1 MFLAINE
8 MKEAK
13 LKYSLITG
21 LLFLIAYLMFFL
33 SGLANGLVQENK
45 SAIDYWKAD
54 VVFLSKDA
62 NATLNLSQI
71 PKEEKKRIAA
81 TKVTSLQQFN
91 TVAWTKAK
99 PKESDKQ
106 KVSLFGIEDKS
117 FLLPPIVEGRDL
129 KAKNEVVI
137 DKTLADKSGFNLGD
151 TVRFL
156 NQDKTVTIVGFTNKA
171 TFNVSPVIYMS
182 QETFKPFMRPSKNED
197 TLVNAFIVKGKV
209 KDYPKGDFQKL
220 SLKTF
225 INKLP
230 GYNAQVL
237 TFAFMIGFLILISAI
252 IISIFMYVLT
262 IQKAPIFGIMKA
274 QGISNKVIANA
285 LLVQTFILSIIGSS
299 TGWLLTWLT
308 ALLLTNAVPFQG
320 NINLDILIFT
330 SLIVCALLGTLFSV
344 LATVRIDPLKA
355 IG

>member
-1 MFLAINE
+1 MFLALNE

-21 LLFLIAYLMFFL
+21 LLLLIAYLMFFL

-54 VVFLSKDA
+54 LVFLAKDA

-71 PKEEKKRIAA
+71 PKDKKKQIDA
-81 TKVTSLQQFN
+81 TKITSLRQFN
-91 TVAWTKAK
+91 TVAWTKVK
-99 PKESDKQ
+99 PNEEDKQ
-106 KVSLFGIEDKS
+106 KVSLFGIEANS
-117 FLLPPIVEGRDL
+117 FLLPPLLKGRTL
-129 KAKNEVVI
+129 KGQNEALI
-137 DKTLADKSGFNLGD
+137 DKSLADKSGFELGD
-151 TVRFL
+151 HIQFL
-156 NQDKTVTIVGFTNKA
+156 NQDKTVKIVGITNKA

-182 QETFKPFMRPSKNED
+182 QETFKPFMRPSKTGD
-197 TLVNAFIVKGKV
+197 MLVNAFIVQGKV
-209 KDYPKGDFQKL
+209 DNYPKSDFQKL
-220 SLKTF
+220 SLESF
-225 INKLP
+225 ITKLP

-285 LLVQTFILSIIGSS
+285 LLTQTFLLSIIGSS
-299 TGWLLTWLT
+299 AGWLLTGLT
-308 ALLLTNAVPFQG
+308 ALLLPKAVPFQG
-320 NINLDILIFT
+320 NLGLDSLIFT
-330 SLIVCALLGTLFSV
+330 SLILCALLGTLFSV